1 MLAKVRERCDA
12 IEECYEF
19 MLAYAAQGLPS
30 DEGSRSG
37 GQIREFMRRAVKAL
51 AGLAETCSMAVKY
64 EGLEPDRYEAFF
76 AVLDRDAGDSLAA
89 MELVLAQPAISS
101 QLIDNLNASIH
112 LRAMLTDLFLVGE
125 ILSAHCVQGAAH
137 AKAVGS
143 VSTIN
148 WRISL
153 LIFSWPGNLRRHK
166 RVSFSLCSRTRV

>member
-64 EGLEPDRYEAFF
+64 EGLEPADRYEAFF
-76 AVLDRDAGDSLAA
+76 AVLDRDARDSLAA

-125 ILSAHCVQGAAH
+125 ILSAHRLQGAVH
-137 AKAVGS
+137 SKAVGS
-143 VSTIN
+143 LSCGESTCE
-148 WRISL
+148 S
-153 LIFSWPGNLRRHK
+153 
-166 RVSFSLCSRTRV
+166 SR